1 MQLQTIRIFFMS
13 AVVSVVSLGII
24 YGFSYSCF
32 ASEAV
37 VTPVSNEDA
46 FIESSSFEGEAS
58 GASSPSWQVPDSY
71 DDVLEPSSSD
81 SSGDQPESES
91 DADAGQQEENPDD
104 DSSDTFGQV
113 ESEWEVIDSGFTVL
127 DSGLSPDEVVYNPVE
142 DLHAIRKYFE
152 FFLFGLL
159 PVSAAITLVVV
170 FCVWF
175 YRTFVLF

>member
-1 MQLQTIRIFFMS
+1 MQLQTMRIFFMS
-13 AVVSVVSLGII
+13 AVVAVVSLGII
-24 YGFSYSCF
+24 YGFSYNCF

-46 FIESSSFEGEAS
+46 FIESSSFEGEEEGS
-58 GASSPSWQVPDSY
+58 LSPSWQDPDSY
-71 DDVLEPSSSD
+71 DDVSETSSSD

-91 DADAGQQEENPDD
+91 DADVEQSEENPDG

-113 ESEWEVIDSGFTVL
+113 ESEWEIIDSGFTVL
-127 DSGLSPDEVVYNPVE
+127 DSGVSPDEVVYNPAE
-142 DLHAIRKYFE
+142 DLYAIRKYFE

-159 PVSAAITLVVV
+159 PVTAAIVLVAA

-175 YRTFVLF
+175 YRTFILF